1 MKKREIAALAEVLSS
16 PENADRSA
24 EEVAALA
31 IQALDDVRS
40 RTHRLAVVG
49 QIQYGPQQTT
59 HTVVLGPFSSPL
71 LLDGPE
77 KFKAV
82 LERPCTDVREQG
94 RGLAWDPTKKTGAG
108 RFMLAPFFAKARDA
122 WDFYRG
128 DVVAEEAVEAVAALP
143 RSITPACLCG
153 LKHRPPCRFCGQAV
167 PITCPLHQPEAEIHR
182 CSTAA

>member
-1 MKKREIAALAEVLSS
+1 VATALAD
-16 PENADRSA
+16 PENSERTA

-49 QIQYGPQQTT
+49 QIQYGPQEET

-71 LLDGPE
+71 LLDSEE
-77 KFKAV
+77 KFRAV
-82 LERPCTDVREQG
+82 LERPCTDAREPAE
-94 RGLAWDPTKKTGAG
+94 GLAWDPASKRGRG
-108 RFMLAPFFAKARDA
+108 RFMLAPVFLRPRDA

-128 DVVAEEAVEAVAALP
+128 DTIAEEVVHAVTALP

-153 LKHRPPCRFCGQAV
+153 LKHIPPCRYCRQELD
-167 PITCPLHQPEAEIHR
+167 PHCPLHEPEAPVHR